1 MNKSQSLALVAVG
14 VIAVLLVTAMVA
26 DPQDA
31 MASKKHKKHHHHDG
45 GASAAAAPQE
55 TLQLQQRVVA
65 DSLPRQ
71 QRQLVAQPR
80 QQQPIRSAVVDST
93 KDKISFF
100 YIEFNYTIGSTIQ
113 CSKVCFLIY
122 SVCCPELTS

>member
-31 MASKKHKKHHHHDG
+31 MASKKHKKHHHHHHVDDG
-45 GASAAAAPQE
+45 GASA
-55 TLQLQQRVVA
+55 TDSHRKLLRLQQRVVA
-65 DSLPRQ
+65 DPLPPPAQREAVLQRQ
-71 QRQLVAQPR
+71 QR
-80 QQQPIRSAVVDST
+80 QPIRSAVVDST

-100 YIEFNYTIGSTIQ
+100 ILN
-113 CSKVCFLIY
+113 LIILLDQLFSALKY
-122 SVCCPELTS
+122 VS